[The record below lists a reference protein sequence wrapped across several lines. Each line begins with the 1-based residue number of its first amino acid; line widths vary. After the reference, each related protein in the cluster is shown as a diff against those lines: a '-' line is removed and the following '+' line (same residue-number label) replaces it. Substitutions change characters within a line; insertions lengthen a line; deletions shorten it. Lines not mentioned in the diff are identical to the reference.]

1 MATNGTHP
9 RQQPAMAGNY
19 SDPPDYIENGR
30 LYHGYRKGMYMFP
43 CDEEEKDRMDIFH
56 QFFHVA
62 RQGVLSSAPYT
73 KNYDGHRILDLG
85 TGTGIW
91 AIDMADK
98 YPEAEVMGFDISL
111 MQPQTIP
118 PNLSF
123 RRRDFESTW
132 GGLAMDS
139 YDLIHLRMLAGSISS
154 HRELYAN
161 IIRHLKPEI
170 GYIEHVEIDF
180 APKCANGSLP
190 DDAALLVWAENL
202 MSATEQAYKPMAY
215 NHNTRALLHN
225 AGFIEIKEQVI
236 TIPFN
241 PWPKDDAHAR
251 DVGRWFNLGLCQGLQ
266 ALTLGPFTRILGWD
280 RDRVDALVAE
290 VKREICTKK
299 HEVYCEMHIWT
310 ARRPA

>member
-1 MATNGTHP
+1 
-9 RQQPAMAGNY
+9 MAGN
-19 SDPPDYIENGR
+19 PPDYEENGR
-30 LYHGYRKGMYMFP
+30 LYHGYRKGIYMFP

-56 QFFHVA
+56 QFFFVA
-62 RQGVLSSAPYT
+62 RGVHSSAPYR

-91 AIDMADK
+91 AIDMADM
-98 YPEAEVMGFDISL
+98 YPSAEVMGFDISL

-118 PNLSF
+118 PNLQF
-123 RRRDFESTW
+123 RRRDFETW
-132 GGLAMDS
+132 HGLAMDS

-154 HRELYAN
+154 YRELYAN
-161 IIRHLKPEI
+161 IFRHLKPDF
-170 GYIEHVEIDF
+170 GFIEHVEIDF
-180 APKCANGSLP
+180 TPRCDNGSLP
-190 DDAALLVWAENL
+190 RNAALYEWANNL

-215 NHNTRALLHN
+215 NTETRSMLENT
-225 AGFIEIKEQVI
+225 GFVEVKEQVI

-241 PWPKDDAHAR
+241 PWKSDPHEKDI
-251 DVGRWFNLGLCQGLQ
+251 GRWFNLGLCQGLE
-266 ALTLGPFTRILGWD
+266 ALTLGPMTRVLNWD
-280 RDRVDALVAE
+280 RGRVARLVAD